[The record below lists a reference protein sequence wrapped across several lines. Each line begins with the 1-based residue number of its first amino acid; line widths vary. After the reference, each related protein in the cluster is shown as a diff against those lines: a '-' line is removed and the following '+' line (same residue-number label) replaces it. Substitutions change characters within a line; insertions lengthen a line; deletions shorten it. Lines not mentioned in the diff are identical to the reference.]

1 MLALQAE
8 QKAIH
13 KSNEGNNLPLS
24 WDQTRNMRITHK
36 VGYSIK

>member
-13 KSNEGNNLPLS
+13 KSNEGNIPLS

-36 VGYSIK
+36 VG